1 MFIKTYILHCIHDE
15 IACIFS
21 GMVPSFFK
29 LNCPECNER
38 YKFNSHKSKSNSVIL
53 KKNSAGLLK
62 LQEIQ
67 QQMGLSL
74 LKLKQEC
81 PTRWNSCWKD
91 FKSERCLNAHVGTLE
106 SNSAFSLGNGKLS
119 KRLYTC

>member
-21 GMVPSFFK
+21 GMFPSFFK

-53 KKNSAGLLK
+53 KK
-62 LQEIQ
+62 
-67 QQMGLSL
+67 
-74 LKLKQEC
+74 
-81 PTRWNSCWKD
+81 
-91 FKSERCLNAHVGTLE
+91 
-106 SNSAFSLGNGKLS
+106 KLS
-119 KRLYTC
+119 WFIETARNTATNGSFPTKIKTGMSNTVELMLERL